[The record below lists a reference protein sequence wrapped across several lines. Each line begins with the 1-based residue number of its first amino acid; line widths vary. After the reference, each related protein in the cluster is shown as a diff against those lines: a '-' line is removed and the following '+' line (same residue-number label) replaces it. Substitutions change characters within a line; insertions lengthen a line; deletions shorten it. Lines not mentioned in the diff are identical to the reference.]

1 MAINIIVGRP
11 GSGKSYEAIAYHLIP
26 AIESGRRVV
35 TNLPLH
41 LDHFIAVYGPDAL
54 ELIEVVPDEFSKE
67 HGVIKPFSTPS
78 YFTSD
83 EWRDDK
89 GRGPLFIIDECH
101 FQYPKT
107 GRGKKASD
115 DIADCLEYF
124 SMHRHYGHDIL
135 LMTQSLGK
143 LNRDLRD
150 MIEVQYSVSK
160 HTALGSQKSYTRK
173 TLDGAGV
180 RPAVTF
186 TGVRTYDAK
195 YYPFYKSHTQSE
207 GDVKEAM
214 AGDVSPIWKRWWLWL
229 SVPLVFAGLWF
240 SVSSMGGILGG
251 GDHASSPHVPAPA
264 AVQPT
269 SIPAA
274 PSTTSTQKL
283 EKAKGPFDHFDIVI
297 TGFADLTYTDKTGL
311 IHPQFEYYLK
321 ARSKSSYTFDM
332 KLSDLLMAGYEVY
345 ALGPCL
351 LRVVFDD
358 REKFVYCEGHPDRP
372 RAAAMEDILDV
383 VPSLSSH

>member
-11 GSGKSYEAIAYHLIP
+11 GSGKSFEAVAYHLIP

-41 LDHFIAVYGPDAL
+41 LDHFVAVYGSDVL
-54 ELIEVVPDEFSKE
+54 DLIEVVADDFSKDL
-67 HGVIKPFSTPS
+67 GVIKAFSTPS

-229 SVPLVFAGLWF
+229 SVPLVVAGLWF

-251 GDHASSPHVPAPA
+251 GERSSGAKAASSSSVQPMPTTPA
-264 AVQPT
+264 AVP
-269 SIPAA
+269 PM
-274 PSTTSTQKL
+274 PVPKR
-283 EKAKGPFDHFDIVI
+283 EKPQGPFDHFDISI
-297 TGFADLTYTDKTGL
+297 TGFADLTYKDNTGQL
-311 IHPQFEYYLK
+311 HPQIEYYLQ
-321 ARSKSSYTFDM
+321 ARSKNSYTFDM
-332 KLSDLLMAGYEVY
+332 KLSDLLMAGYQVD

-351 LRVVFDD
+351 IRLEYKEQERFL
-358 REKFVYCEGHPDRP
+358 YCLGHQP
-372 RAAAMEDILDV
+372 RQESATAAVAL
-383 VPSLSSH
+383 PALPLS